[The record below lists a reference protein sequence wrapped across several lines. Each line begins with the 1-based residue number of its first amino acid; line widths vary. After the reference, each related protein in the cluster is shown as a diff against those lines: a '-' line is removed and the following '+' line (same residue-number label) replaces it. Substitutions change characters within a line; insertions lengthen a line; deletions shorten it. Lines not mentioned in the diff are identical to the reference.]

1 MSLLVDIKK
10 DFGSFYL
17 DVAFEA
23 GNEVL
28 GLLGASGCGKS
39 MTLRC
44 IAGIITPDTGRI
56 VLDGRTL
63 YDSEK
68 HINLTPQKRHL
79 GLLFQNYALFPNM
92 NVYDNIKTG
101 LMREKMDQRQKAEA
115 ISHIM
120 ERFFLTG
127 LEKHRPAQLSGGQQQ
142 RVALAR
148 ILVSN
153 PHVLML
159 DEPFS
164 ALDSYL
170 RWEVETKLSD
180 VLSDFSGTTLIV
192 SHDRDEIYRLCDR
205 VCVVSGGKSS
215 QPATIDEMF
224 DNPRTIAAALLSGC
238 KNISRAK
245 KLGSHQLLAEDWG
258 VVFEPKREV
267 PDHIRGL
274 GIRAKNIELAKD
286 SDSDNVVSCHIVR
299 RVDEPFY
306 HIHLLE
312 PVSPVCPVSKR
323 IRFDIEKHRGSLPE
337 SATEIK
343 IKVSEDNLM
352 FLF

>member
-1 MSLLVDIKK
+1 MSLFVDIKK

-17 DVAFEA
+17 DVTFEA
-23 GNEVL
+23 ENEVL

-39 MTLRC
+39 MTLRA
-44 IAGIITPDTGRI
+44 IAGIITPDEGRI
-56 VLDGRTL
+56 VLDGKTL
-63 YDSEK
+63 FDSKK

-92 NVYDNIKTG
+92 NVYQNIKTG
-101 LMREKMDQRQKAEA
+101 LVREKMDNDEKNAA
-115 ISHIM
+115 IRHIM
-120 ERFFLTG
+120 DRFFLEG
-127 LEKHRPAQLSGGQQQ
+127 LEKHRPGQLSGGQQQ

-180 VLSDFSGTTLIV
+180 VLAEFSGTTLIV

-205 VCVVSGGKSS
+205 VCVVSGGRSS
-215 QPATIDEMF
+215 APATIDEMF
-224 DNPRTIAAALLSGC
+224 DNPRTVAAALLSGC

-245 KLGSHQLLAEDWG
+245 KLGSHELLAEDWG
-258 VVFEPKREV
+258 VVFEPEREV
-267 PDHIRGL
+267 PDNIKGL
-274 GIRAKNIELAKD
+274 GIRAKNIELAND
-286 SDSDNVVSCHIVR
+286 SDSGNVVPCRIVR

-312 PVSPVCPVSKR
+312 PLNPVCPMSKK
-323 IRFDIEKHRGSLPE
+323 IRFDIEKHRGRLPE
-337 SATEIK
+337 SMTEVK
-343 IKVSEDNLM
+343 IKVSEENLM

>member
-10 DFGSFYL
+10 DFGSFLL
-17 DVAFEA
+17 DVSFEA
-23 GNEVL
+23 GNEVM

-39 MTLRC
+39 MTLRA
-44 IAGIITPDTGRI
+44 IAGIITPDEGRI

-63 YDSEK
+63 FDSAK
-68 HINLTPQKRHL
+68 HIDLPPQDRHV

-92 NVYDNIKTG
+92 NVYQNIRTG
-101 LMREKMDQRQKAEA
+101 LLREHMDKQQMHAA
-115 ISHIM
+115 IEKIM
-120 ERFFLTG
+120 DKFMLGG
-127 LEKHRPAQLSGGQQQ
+127 LEKHRPSQLSGGQQQ

-148 ILVSN
+148 ILVSG

-170 RWEVETKLSD
+170 RWEVETKLTD
-180 VLSDFSGTTLIV
+180 ILADFGGTTLIV

-205 VCVVSGGKSS
+205 VCVVSGGKAS
-215 QPATIDEMF
+215 PPDTIDEMF

-245 KLGSHQLLAEDWG
+245 KLGDHELLAEDWG
-258 VVFEPKREV
+258 IIFRPERTV

-274 GIRAKNIELAKD
+274 GIRAKNIVLAGEETQ
-286 SDSDNVVSCHIVR
+286 SNVILCNIDR

-306 HIHLLE
+306 HIHLLT
-312 PVSPVCPVSKR
+312 PVDPVCPPTKK
-323 IRFDIEKHRGSLPE
+323 IRFDIEKHRGMLPE
-337 SATEIK
+337 QMRQVKIRVTE
-343 IKVSEDNLM
+343 ENLM